1 APRPRRRQPGR
12 GRSFHRRSPRSPF
25 RSGRCRTGPPA
36 CPARSAFPAAASR
49 SIREWARCCR
59 GRTRRSRAARPPA
72 GPVERAPPPG
82 PPSRPPSTALSAA
95 WPPPGNRP
103 RRRRRRAPRGGTATV
118 RKQRALASL
127 GESRSMAPE
136 GSISPECA
144 AARRRLRFFGMRRAR
159 FYILILGLTLLP
171 QVVAASD
178 LVRWL
183 AAQGQLALG
192 LSVPGVL
199 LALNL
204 PMLAEVLR
212 RKKSARLPRFLAATV
227 QTPWTAF
234 WL

>member
-1 APRPRRRQPGR
+1 
-12 GRSFHRRSPRSPF
+12 
-25 RSGRCRTGPPA
+25 
-36 CPARSAFPAAASR
+36 
-49 SIREWARCCR
+49 
-59 GRTRRSRAARPPA
+59 
-72 GPVERAPPPG
+72 
-82 PPSRPPSTALSAA
+82 
-95 WPPPGNRP
+95 
-103 RRRRRRAPRGGTATV
+103 
-118 RKQRALASL
+118 
-127 GESRSMAPE
+127 
-136 GSISPECA
+136 
-144 AARRRLRFFGMRRAR
+144 MRRAR

-227 QTPWTAF
+227 QTPWTVF
-234 WL
+234 WLGSVFYAILRAGWTVAHLGPAPMRVSLRRGAPRPRP